1 MRTGII
7 GIAFAAALLIAG
19 AIAVGVHS
27 SATAGNTGCPSGHAA
42 TGAAHADPRS
52 AHGDEKQA
60 ARDCYV
66 ASPSPVPSV
75 TPTPSPTP
83 TTTPTATPS
92 PTPTP
97 TATATP
103 SPTPTPTPTATPSPT
118 PTPTATSTP
127 TPTSTPTSTP
137 SDGADV
143 IVEGVS
149 VSAENTALPGDSF
162 EVSVRASLRNL
173 GPANAVLVDTTFTFS
188 APGCSAVPSAPFIAQ
203 DTNLPENVGVSI
215 GRIWLVTCTEA
226 GNYTFTAD
234 VSVVIDASQAISD
247 PDTSNNDGSGNDS
260 TIVG

>member
-66 ASPSPVPSV
+66 ASPSPVPSA
-75 TPTPSPTP
+75 TPTPS
-83 TTTPTATPS
+83 
-92 PTPTP
+92 
-97 TATATP
+97 
-103 SPTPTPTPTATPSPT
+103 PTPTATPSPT

-188 APGCSAVPSAPFIAQ
+188 APGCSAVPSAPFVAQ

-234 VSVVIDASQAISD
+234 VNVVIDASQAISD
-247 PDTSNNDGSGNDS
+247 PDTSNNDGSGSDS
-260 TIVG
+260 TIVGP

>member
-60 ARDCYV
+60 ARDG
-66 ASPSPVPSV
+66 SV
-75 TPTPSPTP
+75 PSPTP
-83 TTTPTATPS
+83 APSATP
-92 PTPTP
+92 P
-97 TATATP
+97 
-103 SPTPTPTPTATPSPT
+103 
-118 PTPTATSTP
+118 
-127 TPTSTPTSTP
+127 STP

-234 VSVVIDASQAISD
+234 VNVVIDASQAISD
-247 PDTSNNDGSGNDS
+247 PDTSNNDGSGNAS
-260 TIVG
+260 PLLGYTP